1 MWIKYILLGWKAYF
15 LPLKLKQH
23 VFKVCIYIY
32 IYISLGVGKKEE
44 LEQIWRFYDQIGST
58 MLWKLPVMMSHPTTK
73 NDVQLFFFFFL
84 IGYKWCSTSMKVH
97 IK

>member
-1 MWIKYILLGWKAYF
+1 MY
-15 LPLKLKQH
+15 LKC
-23 VFKVCIYIY
+23 VY

-73 NDVQLFFFFFL
+73 NDVQLFFFFFFFDRL
-84 IGYKWCSTSMKVH
+84 QMMFNFNESTYQVNVKT
-97 IK
+97 